1 MAEPHDHSEDSGRR
15 QVKQPESRERRV
27 ERLLGRR
34 VRALDGSIVGRIEE
48 IRARKNGEICELLEY
63 HLGTGA
69 MLERLGLVSRLLGRQ
84 PHTYIVGWDQMS
96 LEDPDEPRLTC
107 DVSEIRRKRQ

>member
-1 MAEPHDHSEDSGRR
+1 MTSRADH
-15 QVKQPESRERRV
+15 ERRV

-34 VRALDGSIVGRIEE
+34 VKGPDGKVVGRIEE
-48 IRARKNGEICELLEY
+48 IRAEPAGDSYEVVEY

-84 PHTYIVGWDQMS
+84 PRTYVVRWDQ
-96 LEDPDEPRLTC
+96 LEFGADHQPRLTC
-107 DVSEIRRKRQ
+107 DVSEIRSKRS